1 MRTTRNAYYTKCV
14 LQDVLNACRK
24 SCRMVGRQAG
34 AETWLEFLFSMA
46 FILATNRKTE
56 THCDYNAEDDNIEQ

>member
-1 MRTTRNAYYTKCV
+1 
-14 LQDVLNACRK
+14 
-24 SCRMVGRQAG
+24 MVGRQAG
-34 AETWLEFLFSMA
+34 AERWLEFLFSMA